1 MTDKSPLPDSPET
14 ADCPSAPCCDYVVTG
29 YVLVPHKVE
38 MIIDAESP
46 RRAMNEAK
54 RIFDRTPGRHQWIE
68 GNSEDLA
75 SCFDFEPSC
84 AEPQIRHNVQ
94 ADLPPNG

>member
-1 MTDKSPLPDSPET
+1 MKTTLENQTGGGSPSG
-14 ADCPSAPCCDYVVTG
+14 AASCCAYVVTG

-38 MIIDAESP
+38 MVIEAESP
-46 RRAMNEAK
+46 QRAMKEAK

-75 SCFDFEPSC
+75 SCFDFEPSY
-84 AEPQIRHNVQ
+84 AAPPIRHNSQ
-94 ADLPPNG
+94 DQL